1 MMHHC
6 FKVKNKFK
14 IFEFIFFFFYSDFSF
29 LGEMPASHPRG
40 EQLSVLF
47 LNLLNPPTHNSNSAV
62 CLIVILSFLS
72 RWFLTISGLNPETYS
87 LLAEAPRLSSF

>member
-1 MMHHC
+1 MMHHR

-14 IFEFIFFFFYSDFSF
+14 IFEFIFFFYVDFSF

-47 LNLLNPPTHNSNSAV
+47 LNPLNPPTHNSNSAA

-72 RWFLTISGLNPETYS
+72 LLILNDLWPEWLKHTLY
-87 LLAEAPRLSSF
+87 